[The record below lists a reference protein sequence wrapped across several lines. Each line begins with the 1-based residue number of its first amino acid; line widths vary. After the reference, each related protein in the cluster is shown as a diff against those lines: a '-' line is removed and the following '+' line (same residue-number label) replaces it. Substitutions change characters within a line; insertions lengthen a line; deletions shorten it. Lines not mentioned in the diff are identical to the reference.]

1 MVKKN
6 LDSSPPTEQVD
17 HRKDLFDQIPLD
29 KQLHRL
35 LDSQLNAVKAVQNEL
50 FSLASATEEIV
61 RRLRN
66 SSGRLVYAG
75 SGCSIRI
82 GVQDGIELVPKSR
95 MSNPETMTIILAFHL
110 SDFHDLKHFYMFVR
124 I

>member
-82 GVQDGIELVPKSR
+82 GVQDGIELVPTFGWPLSR
-95 MSNPETMTIILAFHL
+95 LHYLIAVWRYWHHHEGRFLC
-110 SDFHDLKHFYMFVR
+110 
-124 I
+124 